1 MQSKSRWMTLCLAAA
16 CLCLSPFASSQSWD
30 DLKDSLKDHPSIQ
43 ELDFRADANREL
55 SVAAQSLPD
64 PVFSL
69 GINNFPIADRSF
81 SEYLPTNKAITVRQ
95 EIPNGARREA
105 SGRERSAR
113 ATQLEMVRDARLAQL
128 EGELA
133 ALLYSKD
140 RIARQMELAHARAEK
155 YDELLD
161 VVASEI
167 DAGRAIVF
175 RLAEIEAESAEVAR
189 TIVELLREE
198 REINA
203 ELMDLVGYIPATP
216 SPQID
221 LANRSPEATEFHAV
235 RIASAGID
243 VANHAVKGAEA
254 AWGPNWGL
262 QLSYQQRES
271 GATFDG
277 DDWVSAGVTFSV
289 PLWAARSQKPRLR
302 AAQAE
307 RSSAEMNH
315 RAVKRNTQARF
326 ESEKAVLQA
335 ANESIEVL
343 RRKILA
349 VEDEIESQLSLYESG
364 SGDYAPII
372 YGQLAVLKLQAEI
385 AIEESR
391 AATAI
396 ARLNAMVVQP

>member
-1 MQSKSRWMTLCLAAA
+1 MTLCLAAA
-16 CLCLSPFASSQSWD
+16 CLSFSQNASAQSWG
-30 DLKDSLKDHPSIQ
+30 DLKESLRDHPSIM

-64 PVFSL
+64 PIFSL

-81 SEYLPTNKAITVRQ
+81 SAYLPTNKAITVRQ
-95 EIPNGARREA
+95 EIPNSARREA
-105 SGRERSAR
+105 SGGERRAR
-113 ATQLEMVRDARLAQL
+113 AGQLEMVRDARLAQL

-133 ALLYSKD
+133 ALLHSRE
-140 RIARQMELAHARAEK
+140 RIARQRELATARDEK
-155 YDELLD
+155 YDALID
-161 VVASEI
+161 VVTSEI
-167 DAGRAIVF
+167 DAGRPMVF

-198 REINA
+198 RDIDA
-203 ELMDLVGYIPATP
+203 KLMDLVGHVPSTPAPEADIANP
-216 SPQID
+216 SPQ
-221 LANRSPEATEFHAV
+221 ANEFHAV
-235 RIASAGID
+235 RIALAGID
-243 VANHAVKGAEA
+243 VASYAVEGAEA

-262 QLSYQQRES
+262 QLTYQQRES

-307 RSSAEMNH
+307 HRSAEMNH
-315 RAVKRNTQARF
+315 QAVARNAQARF
-326 ESEKAVLQA
+326 ESDKAMLQA
-335 ANESIEVL
+335 AMESIEVL
-343 RRKILA
+343 KRKILA

-372 YGQLAVLKLQAEI
+372 YGQIAVLRLRAEI

-396 ARLNAMVVQP
+396 ARLNAMVVKP